1 MAGRGGFLSPL
12 LSPAQSSIASSVAG
26 VLPQPRGHP
35 LKPGSTKEST
45 FIRYLDESILK
56 IQRRFAKRGSDG
68 NDGNMKLEA
77 TGYKSFSEPAKDIEI
92 LIDLIWLSGTRM
104 RFCSDLK
111 YAAN

>member
-1 MAGRGGFLSPL
+1 MAGQGGFLPPI
-12 LSPAQSSIASSVAG
+12 LSPPQSSVASSVVG
-26 VLPQPRGHP
+26 ILPQPRGHP

-45 FIRYLDESILK
+45 FIRYLDDNILK

-68 NDGNMKLEA
+68 EGGNERLEA
-77 TGYKSFSEPAKDIEI
+77 TGYKSFSEPAKDIET

-111 YAAN
+111 NAAN